1 MRSLLL
7 LCSAALLASAAVV
20 TQSVFKKPLTLAGL
34 SSGAPLTRGL
44 LGKLLAEHA
53 GFGGN
58 GVVPISTLEDAQ
70 YYGPISLGT
79 PAQTV
84 RRRGCPTTSPAPRK
98 RAEGAANSAAT
109 AYRLTLSI
117 SGGSVADACK

>member
-20 TQSVFKKPLTLAGL
+20 TQRVFKKPLTLAGL
-34 SSGAPLTRGL
+34 TSGAPLTRGL

-84 RRRGCPTTSPAPRK
+84 RGGCPTTSPAPRK

>member
-1 MRSLLL
+1 MRRLALL
-7 LCSAALLASAAVV
+7 SSIAALASAAVV
-20 TQSVFKKPLTLAGL
+20 KQRVYKKPLTLAGL
-34 SSGAPLTRGL
+34 AAGAPLTRGL

-70 YYGPISLGT
+70 YYGPISIGT

-84 RRRGCPTTSPAPRK
+84 RLLRRRFRRRQRRAQSGALTPSWRPCPF
-98 RAEGAANSAAT
+98 SA
-109 AYRLTLSI
+109 RCS
-117 SGGSVADACK
+117 SR